1 MSLRRRLLEFKANRE
16 KWENRLAIAAAVCF
30 AAAIAA
36 NVGAFFSPR
45 GTPSPLGTACSW
57 LYAVFWTPAAVFLR
71 DRTRWV
77 RTVLIV
83 RWTAVGAILLGI
95 AAGAGGGTGWF
106 SALCVMPYA
115 VFTSVYLGLS
125 REAWLL
131 YLLPLAQAAAASL
144 LFRRLR
150 RRQRA
155 ARRRD
160 G

>member
-16 KWENRLAIAAAVCF
+16 KWEARLSIALAVCF

-36 NVGAFFSPR
+36 NVGLFFSVR
-45 GTPSPLGTACSW
+45 KTPSPLGAACSW
-57 LYAVFWTPAAVFLR
+57 LYTVSWAPAALFLR
-71 DRTRWV
+71 DRARWV
-77 RTVLIV
+77 RAALIV
-83 RWTAVGAILLGI
+83 RWAAVGAILLGI
-95 AAGAGGGTGWF
+95 AAGAGGGMGWF

-115 VFTSVYLGLS
+115 LFTSAYAGLS
-125 REAWLL
+125 RGAWVS

-150 RRQRA
+150 RRQQA
-155 ARRRD
+155 ARRRN